1 LATATVEEVQLLK
14 TLRWYDGF
22 VIALCNPG
30 FLLGSLGFTLG
41 IFGVTGSMILWGCS
55 AAIGLL
61 QAWIY
66 SEPATMFGHRSGGI
80 SLYAHEG
87 WRKYTTLVGPLSAF
101 GYWIGWS
108 VVLSIFGNLIGALAT
123 SQWWP
128 TSGLSIG
135 FFSNT
140 LTLGSFIAIG
150 CIVFVW
156 GFNIFG
162 LRPAVWF
169 TYACAALLMVPLAL
183 FIIVPYF
190 TGHWHSSNVHATFTG
205 PWGGI
210 KIALVYMFILA
221 WSAYGTE
228 ACATFAPEYKSI
240 DDTHKAL
247 RSAAMFMLL
256 VCLLLPL
263 GLGGV
268 DGVSKAVATPAAA
281 GQFYTQAMGTLV
293 GHGAASFFTIC
304 IIASLLLSMTSSTS
318 DAGRALYGI
327 SRAGMTIKQFGVLNR
342 YHVPARA
349 MTMDLTVNILLVLLI
364 KNNLAI
370 LYLSNI
376 GYVMAHV
383 FALSGFLLLRR
394 DRPNWP
400 RPIKVSKGW
409 LPVAAFLCVL
419 NFVFLVVGALAPKLN
434 GYGSWT
440 DFWIGVGVLVGSL
453 VLFVFRRVVQDG
465 DRVHFREE
473 VPEVP
478 SAEEQAELGIPAAT
492 VPTEATV
499 VA

>member
-1 LATATVEEVQLLK
+1 MATATVEEVQLLK
-14 TLRWYDGF
+14 TLRWWDGF

-30 FLLGSLGFTLG
+30 FLLGSLGYTLG

-55 AAIGLL
+55 AAIGML

-87 WRKYTTLVGPLSAF
+87 WRKYTTFVGPLSAF

-108 VVLSIFGNLIGALAT
+108 VVLSIFGKVIGDLAT
-123 SQWWP
+123 AQWWP
-128 TSGLSIG
+128 HSSLSIG
-135 FFSNT
+135 FLGNT
-140 LTLGSFIAIG
+140 LTLSSFIAIG
-150 CIVFVW
+150 CIIFVW
-156 GFNIFG
+156 AFNIFG

-190 TGHWHSSNVHATFTG
+190 SGDWHASNVHATFTG
-205 PWGGI
+205 PWGGAKLAI
-210 KIALVYMFILA
+210 VYMFILA

-240 DDTHKAL
+240 QDTHRAL

-268 DGVSKAVATPAAA
+268 TGPVPAATA
-281 GQFYTQAMGTLV
+281 EGQFYTQAMGTIV

-318 DAGRALYGI
+318 DAGRALFGI

-342 YHVPARA
+342 FHVPGRA
-349 MTMDLTVNILLVLLI
+349 MTVDLVVNILLVLLI
-364 KNNLAI
+364 KSNLAI

-376 GYVMAHV
+376 GYVLAHV

-400 RPIKVSKGW
+400 RPIKIGAGW
-409 LPVAAFLCVL
+409 LPIAAFLVVL
-419 NFVFLVVGALAPKLN
+419 NALFLVVGALAPHLN

-440 DFWIGVGVLVGSL
+440 DFAIGVGVLIGSL
-453 VLFVFRRVVQDG
+453 ILFVFRRVVQDG
-465 DRVHFREE
+465 EGVHFREVTPD
-473 VPEVP
+473 VPD
-478 SAEEQAELGIPAAT
+478 AEEEAELIGAGTA
-492 VPTEATV
+492 V

>member
-14 TLRWYDGF
+14 TLRWWDGF

-41 IFGVTGSMILWGCS
+41 IFGVTGSMILWALS
-55 AAIGLL
+55 AAIGML

-80 SLYAHEG
+80 ALYAHEG

-108 VVLSIFGNLIGALAT
+108 VVLSIFGKIIGDLAT
-123 SQWWP
+123 AQWWP
-128 TSGLSIG
+128 NSSLSIG
-135 FFSNT
+135 FLGNT
-140 LTLGSFIAIG
+140 LTLSSFIAIG
-150 CIVFVW
+150 CIIFVW
-156 GFNIFG
+156 SFNIFG

-183 FIIVPYF
+183 FIIAPYF
-190 TGHWHSSNVHATFTG
+190 TGDWHSSNVHATFTG
-205 PWGGI
+205 PWSGI
-210 KIALVYMFILA
+210 KLALVYMFILA

-240 DDTHKAL
+240 QDTHRAL
-247 RSAAMFMLL
+247 RSAATFMLL
-256 VCLLLPL
+256 ICLLLPL

-268 DGVSKAVATPAAA
+268 TGPVSSATAE
-281 GQFYTQAMGTLV
+281 GQFYTAAMSTIV
-293 GHGAASFFTIC
+293 GHGAASFFTVC
-304 IIASLLLSMTSSTS
+304 IIASLLLSMTSSTA
-318 DAGRALYGI
+318 DAGRALFGI

-342 YHVPARA
+342 FHVPGRA
-349 MTMDLTVNILLVLLI
+349 MTLDLVVNIFLVLLI
-364 KNNLAI
+364 KSNLAI

-376 GYVMAHV
+376 GYVLAHV

-400 RPIKVSKGW
+400 RPIKVGSGW
-409 LPVAAFLCVL
+409 LPIAAFLCAL
-419 NFVFLVVGALAPKLN
+419 NAVFLVVGALAPKLN
-434 GYGSWT
+434 GYGTWT
-440 DFWIGVGVLVGSL
+440 DFWIGIGVLVGSL
-453 VLFVFRRVVQDG
+453 LLFIYRRVVQDKEG
-465 DRVHFREE
+465 VHMREH

-478 SAEEQAELGIPAAT
+478 SDAELAELTGTPA
-492 VPTEATV
+492 P
-499 VA
+499 VAV

>member
-1 LATATVEEVQLLK
+1 MGTATVEEVQLLK
-14 TLRWYDGF
+14 TLRWWDGF

-41 IFGVTGSMILWGCS
+41 LFGVIGSMILWGLS
-55 AAIGLL
+55 AAIGML

-80 SLYAHEG
+80 ALYAHEG

-108 VVLSIFGNLIGALAT
+108 VVLSIFGKVIGDLAT

-128 TSGLSIG
+128 KSSLAIG
-135 FFSNT
+135 FLGNT
-140 LTLGSFIAIG
+140 LTLSSFIAIG
-150 CIVFVW
+150 CIIFVW

-183 FIIVPYF
+183 FVIVPYF
-190 TGHWHSSNVHATFTG
+190 SGDWHSSNVHFTHPG
-205 PWGGI
+205 PWGGVKLAI
-210 KIALVYMFILA
+210 VYMFILA

-240 DDTHKAL
+240 QDTHRAL
-247 RSAAMFMLL
+247 RSAATFMLL
-256 VCLLLPL
+256 VCVLLPL

-268 DGVSKAVATPAAA
+268 TGAVPAATA
-281 GQFYTQAMGTLV
+281 EGQFYTAAMSTIV

-327 SRAGMTIKQFGVLNR
+327 SRAGMTIKEFGVLNR
-342 YHVPARA
+342 FHVPARA
-349 MTMDLTVNILLVLLI
+349 MTLDLFVNVFLVLLI
-364 KNNLAI
+364 KSNLAI
-370 LYLSNI
+370 LYMSNI
-376 GYVMAHV
+376 GYVLAHV

-400 RPIKVSKGW
+400 RPIKVSSAW
-409 LPVAAFLCVL
+409 LPIAGFLCVL
-419 NFVFLVVGALAPKLN
+419 NLLFLVVGALAPHLN

-440 DFWIGVGVLVGSL
+440 DFVIGVAILFGSL
-453 VLFVFRRVVQDG
+453 ILFVFRRVVQDG
-465 DRVHFREE
+465 EGVHMRED
-473 VPEVP
+473 VP
-478 SAEEQAELGIPAAT
+478 QL
-492 VPTEATV
+492 PTEEEHAALTGTPAPPSP
-499 VA
+499 VAVA